1 MVSVK
6 NRKELFALMQAICE
20 DNREYY
26 SRFGRWIRPQIKVFW
41 LEVNERY
48 IESTLQSSGAQHID
62 KELFLLQY
70 EDEPYWIDTGNK
82 RIWQIFSVAET
93 KNTEKMLRSLFLGKK
108 GVDKLWAPE
117 SFMLKAQDEFG
128 YTNRG
133 FGIRFKDTL
142 TMKEPKSNFS
152 AKLWIGRNPSENQQR
167 LYNVANE
174 TFSKSSIRFGKN
186 WSDDENHMS
195 GELYELFYDG
205 HMTVNTCDDFE
216 NFIEFISYIRNTY
229 LGELNFMER
238 ERKKKPSFVETTFS
252 ENVNKSDFNRI
263 VFSGTGHM
271 NLWLEPYE
279 IQDDIIRYSGADI
292 HTGDFLTL
300 DLCDNYAYISNQLNG
315 CMNVAPRFGC
325 LSARHLSSETKIYFD
340 GVPLFV

>member
-195 GELYELFYDG
+195 GELYELF
-205 HMTVNTCDDFE
+205 
-216 NFIEFISYIRNTY
+216 
-229 LGELNFMER
+229 
-238 ERKKKPSFVETTFS
+238 
-252 ENVNKSDFNRI
+252 
-263 VFSGTGHM
+263 
-271 NLWLEPYE
+271 
-279 IQDDIIRYSGADI
+279 
-292 HTGDFLTL
+292 
-300 DLCDNYAYISNQLNG
+300 
-315 CMNVAPRFGC
+315 
-325 LSARHLSSETKIYFD
+325 
-340 GVPLFV
+340 